1 MDRER
6 CREICDGRFALWAG
20 KFAEEHVTPVL
31 AVGVG
36 HGPKQGQLVLETLEN
51 LSNDVLIAFTRYAL
65 KELEKRRPQPGGR
78 SHEPY

>member
-6 CREICDGRFALWAG
+6 CREICDGQFAVWAEN
-20 KFAEEHVTPVL
+20 FAREHSTPVL

-36 HGPKQGQLVLETLEN
+36 HGPKQGQLVLETLED
-51 LSNDVLIAFTRYAL
+51 LSDDVLIAFTRYAL
-65 KELEKRRPQPGGR
+65 KELEKRR